1 MLASEPE
8 LKFIIKMNGVGKIK
22 KVHCCK
28 GQLKANYD
36 F

>member
-1 MLASEPE
+1 MLAFELE
-8 LKFIIKMNGVGKIK
+8 LKFILKMNRVGKIK
-22 KVHCCK
+22 KVHCSK